1 MLHTGERPFKCPKCP
16 RQFTREDKLRHHL
29 SESEC
34 GGGTGLS
41 GESSSPVSMGMPFGT
56 LWGGANGEMLAGIYN
71 SSTDGDATNGN
82 DSETAMDQSTYGAT
96 NVAGT
101 ASEASNDSNSN
112 MQVGVKIEMAT

>member
-1 MLHTGERPFKCPKCP
+1 MYVRNYEIISSCFS
-16 RQFTREDKLRHHL
+16 L

-34 GGGTGLS
+34 GGGIGMS

-82 DSETAMDQSTYGAT
+82 DSEAAMDQSAYGTAG
-96 NVAGT
+96 AGT
-101 ASEASNDSNSN
+101 TSEASNDSNSN
-112 MQVGVKIEMAT
+112 MQAGVMAT